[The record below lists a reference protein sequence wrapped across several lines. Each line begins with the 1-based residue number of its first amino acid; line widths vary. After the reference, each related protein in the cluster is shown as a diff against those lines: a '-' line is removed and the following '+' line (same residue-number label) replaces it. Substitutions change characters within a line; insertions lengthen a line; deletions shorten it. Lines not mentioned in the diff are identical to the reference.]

1 VADNILATC
10 HFRSIE
16 LKQLQMKRV
25 LFIGA
30 LLALFFPGCE
40 KATEKPDNLFTA
52 EITGYDQNCSACIL
66 SFPYDL
72 TSVRKILGKSK
83 DNFYQTV
90 NMNKNNF
97 TVGQMISVRVRAAVE
112 SEVPVCITQYQG
124 NNYKNIFVSDYG
136 NCELLAFN
144 TRTDLSY
151 GDCIYSPDKNSFICF
166 DSVLTDSRCPV
177 DVYCFW
183 AGEAI
188 ARFEFVKCNGDKI
201 SSDLRVGTL
210 DSIIGDYKFSFID
223 LLPYPGM
230 ENHGGQKDY
239 VAKIL
244 VKE

>member
-1 VADNILATC
+1 MATG
-10 HFRSIE
+10 HFRKSK
-16 LKQLQMKRV
+16 LKQSPMKRI

-30 LLALFFPGCE
+30 LLALFSTGCE
-40 KATEKPDNLFTA
+40 KANEKPDNLFTA
-52 EITGYDQNCSACIL
+52 EITGYDQNCSTCIL
-66 SFPYDL
+66 SFPYEL
-72 TSVRKILGKSK
+72 TSVRKILGNSR
-83 DNFYQTV
+83 DNLYQTV
-90 NMNKNNF
+90 NMNRNDF
-97 TVGQMISVRVRAAVE
+97 AVGQMISVRVRAAE
-112 SEVPVCITQYQG
+112 ENEVPVCITQYQE

-136 NCELLAFN
+136 NCKLLACN
-144 TRTDLSY
+144 AIIDLAY
-151 GDCIYSPDKNSFICF
+151 GDCLYDPDNNSFICF